1 MVRDERQEREL
12 AEAEERRR
20 RLRIPDRIPLER
32 SICELEGRAPAPLVP
47 EPEISS
53 MIMRCEQASSMPLGE
68 LNGGLLR
75 LLIGQGEG
83 LPWVLRPA
91 LGLVAQDPLASH
103 TFYEGDLLQQL
114 ISSFFDEDWAANPED
129 AETIRRACARVE
141 QLAHDPDPD
150 VADMARRAI
159 ETFEDRPGWPWVP
172 PEQLDRP
179 ERWRMPDSAPV
190 ARSVDQLAE
199 RTGLQPMRPEDELTA
214 RLRPA
219 CARPLGE
226 LTREQ
231 LRLLIQEHEGL
242 PWVLPQALHLVEE
255 DPLELTARHP
265 GGLLIALLDI
275 RFAVVWRHNPEL
287 VARLRQVLADLERAA
302 VDPDPA
308 RAQAP
313 LALLQ
318 RLEER
323 KLYPWHPKPTG

>member
-1 MVRDERQEREL
+1 MTVTQTIPTRVSPERTLNEL
-12 AEAEERRR
+12 LGRGPRVVDPKHRICSCNLCTGLEAS
-20 RLRIPDRIPLER
+20 LER
-32 SICELEGRAPAPLVP
+32 PI
-47 EPEISS
+47 
-53 MIMRCEQASSMPLGE
+53 
-68 LNGGLLR
+68 GLLR
-75 LLIGQGEG
+75 RDQVRQLVDQSVGR
-83 LPWVLRPA
+83 PWSFLPA
-91 LGLVAQDPLASH
+91 LGFLAQDPL
-103 TFYEGDLLQQL
+103 GDDESYSGALLNAL
-114 ISSFFDEDWAANPED
+114 LDPILNPVWEANPE
-129 AETIRRACARVE
+129 AGEVVRRACARV
-141 QLAHDPDPD
+141 AKRADDPDWD
-150 VADMARRAI
+150 YARDARFAI
-159 ETFEDRPGWPWVP
+159 KALKGHWPWVP
-172 PEQLDRP
+172 PASLDRS
-179 ERWRMPDSAPV
+179 ERWAMPDPPADLS
-190 ARSVDQLAE
+190 LAE
-199 RTGLQPMRPEDELTA
+199 LIGRDSWYEQFRSSHELLA
-214 RLRPA
+214 RLRS
-219 CARPLGE
+219 ARDTPLGE

-287 VARLRQVLADLERAA
+287 VTRLRQVLADLERAA